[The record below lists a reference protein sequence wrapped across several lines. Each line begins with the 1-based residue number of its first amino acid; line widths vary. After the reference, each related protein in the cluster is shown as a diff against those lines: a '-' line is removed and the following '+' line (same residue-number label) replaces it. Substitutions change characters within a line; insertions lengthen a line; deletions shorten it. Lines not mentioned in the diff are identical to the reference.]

1 MKTSL
6 NRFFV
11 FTKTEQR
18 GAIALVTVCCALLA
32 LPSLLNQFF
41 PPKFTEPSAEQQQ
54 LLAAFQQKYM
64 DALRDT
70 LPPWGSDHKTAFS
83 TADNKKSYHK
93 NWRTERKHVQATT
106 IVEINSADSATFEH
120 LRGIGA
126 FTAAKIIAYRN
137 ALGGFIAVQQLKEVY
152 GMRDSVYEQ
161 LRPQFTINRQLVKP
175 INVNTA
181 DYETLRRHPYIK
193 GWIAKWIVSYRK
205 NSGNFTSVDD
215 LTRVSVINDSLL
227 RRMRPYVTVE

>member
-1 MKTSL
+1 MRTSL

-18 GAIALVTVCCALLA
+18 GVIALVTVCCALLA
-32 LPSLLNQFF
+32 IPSLLNRFL
-41 PPKFTEPSAEQQQ
+41 PPGFAEPSAEQQQ
-54 LLAAFQQKYM
+54 LLAAFHQKYLE
-64 DALRDT
+64 ALRDT
-70 LPPWGSDHKTAFS
+70 LPSWESYSKKENS
-83 TADNKKSYHK
+83 VWVNKGSYH
-93 NWRTERKHVQATT
+93 NRGRSETKHVQPPVT
-106 IVEINSADSATFEH
+106 VEINSADSAAFEH

-152 GMRDSVYEQ
+152 GIRDSVYEQ
-161 LRPQFTINRQLVKP
+161 LRPQFTINRQLVKL

-205 NSGNFTSVDD
+205 NSGDFHSVDD
-215 LTRVSVINDSLL
+215 LTRVSVINDSLF